1 MAGNNEN
8 VFGPEFKKRENVLEK
23 EKLYTF
29 KAKWKPKKTPELE
42 HFLANYVQQMNHY
55 DNKDN

>member
-1 MAGNNEN
+1 MKMSLGLNQK
-8 VFGPEFKKRENVLEK
+8 KKRMFRKRKKKKN
-23 EKLYTF
+23 TF